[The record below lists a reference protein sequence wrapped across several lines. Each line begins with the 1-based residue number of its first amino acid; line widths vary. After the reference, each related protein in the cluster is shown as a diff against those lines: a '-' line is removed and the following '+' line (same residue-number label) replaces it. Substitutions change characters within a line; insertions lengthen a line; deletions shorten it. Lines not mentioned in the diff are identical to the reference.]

1 VQRWPSFTFV
11 LHIAFDTTEKDNPIM
26 FHLIVLLSLA
36 VVAVVQGS
44 LTKMEDPAL
53 NFKFNETVPVKGNVA
68 TSRDTIISRAQN
80 WVDRAIPYSQSD
92 QTGKFPR

>member
-1 VQRWPSFTFV
+1 VQRWSFTFV
-11 LHIAFDTTEKDNPIM
+11 LHISFDTTEKDNPIM

-36 VVAVVQGS
+36 VAAVVQGS

-68 TSRDTIISRAQN
+68 ISRDTIISRAQN

-92 QTGKFPR
+92 QTGKIPR